1 LTAKGAQAASSR
13 FGLDQE
19 VLNRII
25 NVFKKHPAV
34 DEVILYGSRAK
45 DTHKR
50 GSDIDL
56 ALKGDNLNLRELN
69 TLSLELDDLLLPYTF
84 DLCIVHR
91 IDNPDLLDHIQRVGR
106 TIYEK
111 A

>member
-1 LTAKGAQAASSR
+1 MTAKGAQAASNR

-19 VLNRII
+19 VVNRII

-91 IDNPDLLDHIQRVGR
+91 IDNLDLLDHIQRVGR
-106 TIYEK
+106 TIYTK

>member
-1 LTAKGAQAASSR
+1 MTAEDTQATGSR
-13 FGLDQE
+13 FGLDEE
-19 VLNRII
+19 VLTRII
-25 NVFKKHPAV
+25 DVFKKHPAV

-45 DTHKR
+45 GTHKP
-50 GSDIDL
+50 GSDVDL
-56 ALKGDNLNLRELN
+56 ALKGEDLNLRELN

-84 DLCIVHR
+84 DLCIFQR